1 MNISVIHLLLADD
14 DSDDCI
20 FFKDA
25 LDDLPLTYTL
35 TTVNDG
41 FQLINFLDAH
51 SNILPDIIFLDLNM
65 PRKSGIECLSE
76 IKINEKWKHLPVIIF
91 STSLDIEIV
100 NLLYQNGAHLY
111 IRKPGEFFNLKK
123 VILKAV
129 TLISKNNSTQP
140 AREQFVIYP

>member
-14 DSDDCI
+14 DLDDCS

-35 TTVNDG
+35 KTVNDG
-41 FQLINFLDAH
+41 VQLLNFLDTH
-51 SNILPDIIFLDLNM
+51 FDILPDIIFLDLNM

-76 IKINEKWKHLPVIIF
+76 IKKNDKWKHLPVIIF
-91 STSLDIEIV
+91 STSLDIDIV

-123 VILKAV
+123 VISEAV
-129 TLISKNNSTQP
+129 TRITQNNSTQP
-140 AREQFVIYP
+140 PREQFVIHP